1 MEISNNSIAILL
13 ATYNGET
20 YLKEQIDSLLAQTYQ
35 DWHLYVHDDG
45 STDATVAII
54 KGYTEQYPDKVTQLD
69 YPSQGGPCKNFLS
82 MMDRVEAPYYMFCDQ
97 DDVWMPE
104 KISLSIQEMKRLEEV
119 HPQKPIVVFTD
130 LYVVDEHLNITYDS
144 MWRYTGIHP
153 QYIKTFADTGG
164 HTSIATGCTML
175 FNKLSKTCY
184 SHYSPEKAIMH
195 DCWVCLCTLRDG
207 GIVYG
212 ISKQLVL
219 YRQHGNNCLGAAET
233 KAPDVNIRYRIKNI
247 DKVYRSNR
255 NYYVMLRSLGYG
267 SILKYL
273 YYKVMYKKRIRRGRY

>member
-45 STDATVAII
+45 STDDTVAII
-54 KGYTEQYPDKVTQLD
+54 KGYTEQYPDKVTLLD

-82 MMDRVEAPYYMFCDQ
+82 MMDRVEATYYMFCDQ
-97 DDVWMPE
+97 DDVWIPE
-104 KISLSIQEMKRLEEV
+104 KISLSIQEMKRQEEV

-175 FNKLSKTCY
+175 FNKLSKTCH

>member
-1 MEISNNSIAILL
+1 
-13 ATYNGET
+13 
-20 YLKEQIDSLLAQTYQ
+20 
-35 DWHLYVHDDG
+35 
-45 STDATVAII
+45 
-54 KGYTEQYPDKVTQLD
+54 
-69 YPSQGGPCKNFLS
+69 
-82 MMDRVEAPYYMFCDQ
+82 
-97 DDVWMPE
+97 
-104 KISLSIQEMKRLEEV
+104 MKRLEDE

-130 LYVVDEHLNITYDS
+130 LHVVDEHLNITYDS

-153 QYIKTFADTGG
+153 QYIKTFEDTGG

-195 DCWVCLCTLRDG
+195 DCWVCLCTLREG

-212 ISKQLVL
+212 LNKQLVL

-267 SILKYL
+267 SIFKYL
-273 YYKVMYKKRIRRGRY
+273 YYKIMYKKRIRRGRY

>member
-1 MEISNNSIAILL
+1 MTNNNIAILM

-20 YLKEQIDSLLAQTYQ
+20 YLKEQIDSLLAQTCQ

-45 STDATVAII
+45 SKDGTIAIV
-54 KGYTEQYPDKVTQLD
+54 KGYAEQYPEKVTLLD
-69 YPSQGGPCKNFLS
+69 YPPQGGPCKNLLS
-82 MMDRVEAPYYMFCDQ
+82 MMDKVEAPYYMFCDQ

-104 KISLSIQEMKRLEEV
+104 KIALSIQEMKRLEDE

-130 LYVVDEHLNITYDS
+130 LHVVDEQLNITYDS

-153 QYIKTFADTGG
+153 QYIKTFEDTGG

-175 FNKLSKTCY
+175 FNKLSKTCC
-184 SHYSPEKAIMH
+184 HYSSEKAIMH
-195 DCWVCLCTLRDG
+195 DCWVCLCTLREG
-207 GIVYG
+207 GIVFG
-212 ISKQLVL
+212 LNKQLVL

-267 SILKYL
+267 SIFKYL
-273 YYKVMYKKRIRRGRY
+273 YYKIMYKKRIRRGRY

>member
-45 STDATVAII
+45 STDGTVAII

-82 MMDRVEAPYYMFCDQ
+82 MMDRVEATYYMFCDQ
-97 DDVWMPE
+97 DDVWIPE
-104 KISLSIQEMKRLEEV
+104 KISLSIQEMKRQEEV

-184 SHYSPEKAIMH
+184 SHYSPEKAIMP

>member
-1 MEISNNSIAILL
+1 MEISNNCIAILL

-45 STDATVAII
+45 STDGTVAII
-54 KGYTEQYPDKVTQLD
+54 KGYTEQYPDKVTLLD
-69 YPSQGGPCKNFLS
+69 YPSQGGPCKNFL
-82 MMDRVEAPYYMFCDQ
+82 R
-97 DDVWMPE
+97 PE

-119 HPQKPIVVFTD
+119 HPQKPIVVFSD
-130 LYVVDEHLNITYDS
+130 LHVVDEHLNITYDS

-175 FNKLSKTCY
+175 FNKLSKTCC

-233 KAPDVNIRYRIKNI
+233 KAPDVNIRYRIINI